1 MKLRSF
7 CKESFI
13 YCSTFSKFSE
23 KPTRLTHWDSNTYVC
38 ISGVSFLENFVH
50 VINEW
55 SLSYG
60 LLFAVSLMLGYLQ
73 TISNRRI
80 TKELLL
86 TLRVRIR
93 SYSGPH
99 FSCIFPHSDWIRRD
113 TPNTNTF
120 YAVFWKLNIIC
131 NKNSGY
137 CETKSCKISFCTWI
151 VKIK

>member
-99 FSCIFPHSDWIRRD
+99 FSCIFPHSDWISPYWVWMQENSWKIRTRI
-113 TPNTNTF
+113 TSNTNAFTPCRVF
-120 YAVFWKLNIIC
+120 YQK
-131 NKNSGY
+131 
-137 CETKSCKISFCTWI
+137 
-151 VKIK
+151 